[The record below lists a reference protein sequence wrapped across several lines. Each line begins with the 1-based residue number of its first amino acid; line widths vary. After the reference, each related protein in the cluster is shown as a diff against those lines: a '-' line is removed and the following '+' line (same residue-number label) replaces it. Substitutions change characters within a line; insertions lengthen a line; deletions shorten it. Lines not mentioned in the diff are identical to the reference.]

1 MTLNSDGSVDMFI
14 RALASYAR
22 IEGMKADNK
31 IREIQYNDAPLY
43 GSTHFNEEADYL
55 EMLWRR

>member
-1 MTLNSDGSVDMFI
+1 MSLNDDGSVDLFV

-22 IEGMKADNK
+22 IEGMKAANTSATMRNEYIPFTYDNF
-31 IREIQYNDAPLY
+31 D
-43 GSTHFNEEADYL
+43 HEASYL